1 MPFSL
6 LKAFFGNYAIS
17 RSPLDSSSGDSTH
30 STGDTGTRAAAVSR
44 HYRVTARN
52 KHNHSRPHSQLY
64 QVLLSLFTLT
74 LELSTNLRES
84 FCNVVQSGE
93 GPCWNAYWQLYGSL
107 FTKLIA
113 CRSSNLQTSVK
124 CLIVSQV
131 CKRSYQISAF
141 SEYCEKLVDRSIW
154 YTPLYGHHQ
163 PHCPWTPGYQQ
174 WVAAA
179 QLELDMLQ
187 PRASAVNTVLID
199 IKRRICTFVLWK
211 AACV

>member
-93 GPCWNAYWQLYGSL
+93 GPCW
-107 FTKLIA
+107 
-113 CRSSNLQTSVK
+113 K
-124 CLIVSQV
+124 CLLAALWIFV
-131 CKRSYQISAF
+131 YQINCLSVIKFANKRQMFDSFSSVQAF
-141 SEYCEKLVDRSIW
+141 VSVPSLNIVKNSLTGLSDILRFMATISHIVRGDRVGGSGW
-154 YTPLYGHHQ
+154 L
-163 PHCPWTPGYQQ
+163 
-174 WVAAA
+174 
-179 QLELDMLQ
+179 
-187 PRASAVNTVLID
+187 RAS
-199 IKRRICTFVLWK
+199 
-211 AACV
+211 